1 MNRYWYNHN
10 PSLTLFYTS
19 VILLEK
25 NYQSFIDDALIA
37 LNYDVSDYQLENDAL
52 LDHLRVSYGRST
64 LDFAFNYLTKKQR
77 ILLSL
82 KINKEINMY
91 IQLAVKDPVIHK
103 DAKIILTQISS
114 RLKEE
119 EKMLDS
125 IVRYGKISDKITESL
140 LYIIRLQVLRQ
151 WKDLMRE
158 DYHGFHGIKCT
169 IKWLNKIK
177 ANKGK

>member
-19 VILLEK
+19 IILLEK

-82 KINKEINMY
+82 KINKEINNY

-158 DYHGFHGIKCT
+158 DYHGFHGIKES
-169 IKWLNKIK
+169 INILNKIK
-177 ANKGK
+177 ANQGK

>member
-158 DYHGFHGIKCT
+158 DYHGFHGIKYT
-169 IKWLNKIK
+169 IKYLNKSKQMKIT
-177 ANKGK
+177 

>member
-64 LDFAFNYLTKKQR
+64 LNFAFNYLTKKQR

-158 DYHGFHGIKCT
+158 DYHGFHGIKYT
-169 IKWLNKIK
+169 IKYLNKSKQMKIT
-177 ANKGK
+177 

>member
-125 IVRYGKISDKITESL
+125 IVRHGKISDKITESL

-169 IKWLNKIK
+169 IKWLNKIQ
-177 ANKGK
+177 ANQGK

>member
-10 PSLTLFYTS
+10 PALTLFYTS
-19 VILLEK
+19 IILLEK

-140 LYIIRLQVLRQ
+140 LYIVRLQVLRQ

-158 DYHGFHGIKCT
+158 DYHGFHGIKST
-169 IKWLNKIK
+169 IKCLNKIK
-177 ANKGK
+177 ANK

>member
-91 IQLAVKDPVIHK
+91 IQLAIKDPVIHK

-158 DYHGFHGIKCT
+158 DYHGFHGIKES
-169 IKWLNKIK
+169 INLLNKIK
-177 ANKGK
+177 ANQGK

>member
-37 LNYDVSDYQLENDAL
+37 LNYDVADYQLENDAL

-140 LYIIRLQVLRQ
+140 LYIVRLQVLRQ

-158 DYHGFHGIKCT
+158 DYHGFHGIKES
-169 IKWLNKIK
+169 INLLNKIK
-177 ANKGK
+177 ANQGK

>member
-91 IQLAVKDPVIHK
+91 IQLAIKDPAIHK

-158 DYHGFHGIKCT
+158 DYHGFHGIKCA
-169 IKWLNKIK
+169 IKYLNKIK
-177 ANKGK
+177 ANQGK

>member
-19 VILLEK
+19 IILLEK

-91 IQLAVKDPVIHK
+91 IQLAIKDPVIHK

-140 LYIIRLQVLRQ
+140 LYIVRLQVLRQ

-158 DYHGFHGIKCT
+158 DYHGFHGIKYT
-169 IKWLNKIK
+169 LNKIK
-177 ANKGK
+177 QTKGK

>member
-158 DYHGFHGIKCT
+158 DYHGFHGIKYT

>member
-140 LYIIRLQVLRQ
+140 LYIVRLQVLRQ

-158 DYHGFHGIKCT
+158 DYHGFHGIKES
-169 IKWLNKIK
+169 INLLNKIK
-177 ANKGK
+177 ANQGK

>member
-10 PSLTLFYTS
+10 PALTLFYTS
-19 VILLEK
+19 IILLEK

-91 IQLAVKDPVIHK
+91 IQLAVKDPDIHK
-103 DAKIILTQISS
+103 YAKIILTQISS

-158 DYHGFHGIKCT
+158 DYHGFHGIKCA
-169 IKWLNKIK
+169 IKCLNKIK
-177 ANKGK
+177 ANQGK